1 MQHNGA
7 SVILSK
13 PKLDSHATVCY
24 NRYVKGGDNVKFML
38 DFSEELRTKVKVKA
52 AEQKTSMNDLIIKAI
67 QMYLAAK
74 KGE

>member
-1 MQHNGA
+1 MA
-7 SVILSK
+7 IYFCAYLS
-13 PKLDSHATVCY
+13 Y
-24 NRYVKGGDNVKFML
+24 NHYVKGGENVKFML
-38 DFSEELRTKVKVKA
+38 DFSEDLRTKVKVKA

>member
-1 MQHNGA
+1 MA
-7 SVILSK
+7 IYFCVYLS
-13 PKLDSHATVCY
+13 Y
-24 NRYVKGGDNVKFML
+24 NHYVKGGESVKFML
-38 DFSEELRTKVKVKA
+38 DFSEDLRTKVKVKA